1 MHLKKVVQCFIVN
14 VKREHK
20 LCNENLREYEAEVL
34 KEAQFLHFIIQKF
47 LEKVWAAFTDFKL

>member
-20 LCNENLREYEAEVL
+20 LCNENLREYETEVL
-34 KEAQFLHFIIQKF
+34 KEAQFLHFIIQRF